1 MKTSRSGGAIRALST
16 TIVLTAAMVTMQAAS
31 SAGPTYYDALS
42 HAPQRAAGNA
52 VDLSVY
58 RPQGDPAYGRF
69 PYTAPATGMVLVDP
83 PHGTKTR
90 WTDEFEIAW
99 TKMGDKGPLV
109 LFLHGVPTNRF
120 QWEDIQGHVS
130 RFAETISID
139 MLGMGESTKPRMYGG
154 EGTTSPNSR
163 WHWKNDLDYI
173 EKLMQHYYPG
183 RKFIFVADD
192 WGSGIASHYAGEY
205 AAKRLDALVQ
215 LDGIAFDGYP
225 VNEIQAIGRASM
237 IPNTPEGDAQFAA
250 VMGAFDQTL
259 VQIYKTMVY
268 DSSVYNQYKLRGV
281 TFPYV
286 DVDYHRNGGG
296 DGVSDVAKSVTMRLK
311 MHNIRVLAD
320 RAAILSPALLL
331 PYDEHKNPNGVKY
344 SNITVPSLIMWGE
357 FDNMMPAAQTQRFA
371 NVMGTDDVQ
380 ITYIPRAGHFAGT
393 DNPRFVADTIVN
405 FLRRVKGRGALA
417 DINLGN
423 EGIWKGDEAALI
435 DDLRKLHGIK

>member
-1 MKTSRSGGAIRALST
+1 
-16 TIVLTAAMVTMQAAS
+16 
-31 SAGPTYYDALS
+31 
-42 HAPQRAAGNA
+42 
-52 VDLSVY
+52 
-58 RPQGDPAYGRF
+58 
-69 PYTAPATGMVLVDP
+69 
-83 PHGTKTR
+83 
-90 WTDEFEIAW
+90 
-99 TKMGDKGPLV
+99 
-109 LFLHGVPTNRF
+109 
-120 QWEDIQGHVS
+120 
-130 RFAETISID
+130 
-139 MLGMGESTKPRMYGG
+139 
-154 EGTTSPNSR
+154 
-163 WHWKNDLDYI
+163 
-173 EKLMQHYYPG
+173 MQHYYPG
-183 RKFIFVADD
+183 RKFIFIADD

-250 VMGAFDQTL
+250 AMGAFDQTL

-286 DVDYHRNGGG
+286 DVDYHRNGGN

-344 SNITVPSLIMWGE
+344 GNITVPSLIMWGE

-405 FLRRVKGRGALA
+405 FIRRVKGRGALA

-435 DDLRKLHGIK
+435 EDLRKLHGIK